1 MKKLLSIIVLCL
13 AFIECGVASGQNPKS
28 EYYDWYDINYPLNG
42 NVQYIQQTSVRYIV
56 NANEDVRKVDSWV
69 YWIQFNA
76 NGDPTRV
83 YDYDVSDGGSFKK
96 RIYDKC
102 KYDKHNNLI
111 LSLMYPF
118 APIKYAYN
126 NKNQVISSK
135 YLDTERKYVYN
146 DKGYLESI
154 FWYGKGE
161 LEPFRTEKYD
171 EWGNIIEFNRKD
183 TCIIKVNRKDTWEY
197 KYGDNGRILES
208 QKFDED
214 NKMVEHRKYQYD
226 ENGNEVRECCYDANG
241 KHTKTIEK
249 MYDQNNNLI
258 AVKETEHEEDRVMLI
273 INEIHYK

>member
-42 NVQYIQQTSVRYIV
+42 NVQYIQQTRVAYIV
-56 NANEDVRKVDSWV
+56 NEDVRESYSRV

-76 NGDPTRV
+76 KGDPTRV

-96 RIYDKC
+96 RIEDKC

-111 LSLMYPF
+111 LYLRDFEPT
-118 APIKYAYN
+118 KYAYN

-135 YLDTERKYVYN
+135 FYDIEGKYVYN

-154 FWYGKGE
+154 FWYRKGE

-171 EWGNIIEFNRKD
+171 EWGNIIEIDRE
-183 TCIIKVNRKDTWEY
+183 DTWEY
-197 KYGDNGRILES
+197 KYGDNGRILEE
-208 QKFDED
+208 QRFNED

-226 ENGNEVRECCYDANG
+226 ENGNEVRECWYDANG
-241 KHTKTIEK
+241 NHTTIEK

-258 AVKETEHEEDRVMLI
+258 AVKATEHVCGEDRVRLI